1 MRTGEA
7 LKSWFESLRRDAG
20 LFAAVGFLA
29 LFLNA
34 LQPLLAA
41 AATATPGGFVICT
54 TYGVGTAGDN
64 NREHPRNVE
73 CPLCLT
79 GHSCSFQIAAGAP
92 AAPAV
97 IGLPSPV
104 AVPAGP
110 YWALRVP
117 TARTDDPPPSIRAP
131 PFPV

>member
-1 MRTGEA
+1 MRKGEVRT
-7 LKSWFESLRRDAG
+7 SWFESLRRDAG

-54 TYGVGTAGDN
+54 TYGVGTTGDN
-64 NREHPRNVE
+64 NREHPRNIE

-79 GHSCSFQIAAGAP
+79 GHSCSFQIVASAP
-92 AAPAV
+92 ASPAA

-104 AVPAGP
+104 AVPAEP
-110 YWALRVP
+110 HWALHVP
-117 TARTDDPPPSIRAP
+117 AARTNDPPPSIRAP
-131 PFPV
+131 PLPV